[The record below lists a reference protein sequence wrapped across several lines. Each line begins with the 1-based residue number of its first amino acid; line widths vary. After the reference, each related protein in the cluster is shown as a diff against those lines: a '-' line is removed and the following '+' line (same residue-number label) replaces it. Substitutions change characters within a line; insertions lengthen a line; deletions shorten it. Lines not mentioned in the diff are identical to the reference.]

1 VPGIEGTPI
10 IFTIEEV
17 TANFEVVITKSVSS
31 RENSPSWR
39 PKYRY
44 ITTVEQKVKKGD
56 I

>member
-17 TANFEVVITKSVSS
+17 TANFEVVITKSVSD